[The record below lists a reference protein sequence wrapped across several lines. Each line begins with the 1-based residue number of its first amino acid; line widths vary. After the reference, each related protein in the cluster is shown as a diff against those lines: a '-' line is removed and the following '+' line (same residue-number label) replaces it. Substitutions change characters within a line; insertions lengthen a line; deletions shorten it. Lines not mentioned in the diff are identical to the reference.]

1 MHEAYKFVLSRVLH
15 NDYYHIGSKSADI
28 QHNRY
33 DLCKQEESFID
44 LLSFLHDS
52 FELEFSLF

>member
-1 MHEAYKFVLSRVLH
+1 MHEANKFILNRVLH
-15 NDYYHIGSKSADI
+15 YYYYHIGGKSADI
-28 QHNRY
+28 QHNCY
-33 DLCKQEESFID
+33 DLCKQEEPFVD